1 MLATRKKPVD
11 GYLLK
16 QSVPKPS
23 SSSSKKAKH
32 QEHAGLFRKLF
43 FSLDRDAGV
52 LLYYT
57 SQQEHANASS
67 SAASSSSS
75 SLPSGGP
82 EGSIPCALPPL
93 FLRHF
98 LIYYLFFIYVNTN
111 NIR

>member
-23 SSSSKKAKH
+23 SSSSSSKKAKH
-32 QEHAGLFRKLF
+32 QEQAGLFRKLF

-75 SLPSGGP
+75 GGP
-82 EGSIPCALPPL
+82 EGSIPCALPHFFSVASLVLL
-93 FLRHF
+93 F
-98 LIYYLFFIYVNTN
+98 IYLFT
-111 NIR
+111 